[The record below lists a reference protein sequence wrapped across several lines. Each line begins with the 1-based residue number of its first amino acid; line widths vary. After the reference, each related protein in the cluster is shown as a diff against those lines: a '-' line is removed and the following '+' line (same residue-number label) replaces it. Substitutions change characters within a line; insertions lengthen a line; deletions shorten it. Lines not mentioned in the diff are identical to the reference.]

1 MSSTAEKK
9 KKKKR
14 KTPKSLKTQRG
25 TPWIRNFFEILDCP
39 SNTQLPNMS
48 TLQPPNA
55 EKQKYPTHG
64 PVKKLL

>member
-9 KKKKR
+9 KKKRLQKV
-14 KTPKSLKTQRG
+14 QRG

-39 SNTQLPNMS
+39 SNTHLPNMS

-64 PVKKLL
+64 PVKKLLQNLR